1 MGEKKLGYIPNY
13 ARFIMGGSAG
23 MGATVF
29 VQPLDLVKNR
39 MQMSGVGGA
48 AKAHKSSLHAI
59 ASILRQEGV
68 FGVYNGLSAGLL
80 RQATYTTTR
89 LGVFTSLME
98 RFKSPDGT
106 PPSFIMKCA
115 LGMTAGAV
123 GSFIGTP
130 AEISLIRMTSDGRL
144 PVEQQRK
151 YTSVFNALYR
161 ITKEEG
167 ILTLWRGCG
176 PTVVRAVVVN
186 AAQLAT
192 YSQAKQSLLSTAYFR
207 DDLLCHFVA
216 SMISGLATTLASMP
230 VDIAKTR
237 IQNMKIVDG
246 KPEYRGA
253 LDVFVR
259 VIRQEGI
266 FALWK
271 GFTPYY
277 FRLGPHTVLTFIFL
291 EQFQRLAKS
300 YYGVSGGSG
309 L

>member
-98 RFKSPDGT
+98 KFKSPDGT
-106 PPSFIMKCA
+106 PPSFLMKCA

-176 PTVVRAVVVN
+176 PTIFRAVVVN

-192 YSQAKQSLLSTAYFR
+192 YSQAKQGLLSTAYFK
-207 DDLLCHFVA
+207 DDLLCHFAA

-237 IQNMKIVDG
+237 IQNMKIIDG

-291 EQFQRLAKS
+291 EQFQKLAKNF
-300 YYGVSGGSG
+300 YGVSSGGG